1 MAGLVYVKTKT
12 NIPKNVAMAI
22 YGHKASVTLHNPNKS
37 I

>member
-12 NIPKNVAMAI
+12 NIPKNVAMEPC
-22 YGHKASVTLHNPNKS
+22 GHRALVTSHNPNKS